1 MWNWRGQTMMNGGSH
16 RYVLIRFPSL
26 MSLSPWNIDSYLWG
40 VACIPFFEFWITC
53 VLVEYLLSLCC
64 ANPKFYNWTSCLIS
78 IDPCNDAMNG
88 CHYLSNYICV
98 YHVLPSTV
106 IIHKMLKITM
116 VRFSTLS
123 HVYDLYGRWFSN
135 SPSESPSLTF
145 FTIPGLL
152 NENGENPSD
161 IPCYCK
167 CRQVWDCHAITHQ
180 IDHLS
185 HHLFVGKKKQT
196 KAENCEILL
205 E

>member
-1 MWNWRGQTMMNGGSH
+1 MKYWLISLGGSLNFRFLH
-16 RYVLIRFPSL
+16 FGSHVCWLNTYCLCVAQTLIFTIEPL
-26 MSLSPWNIDSYLWG
+26 
-40 VACIPFFEFWITC
+40 
-53 VLVEYLLSLCC
+53 
-64 ANPKFYNWTSCLIS
+64 CLIS

-135 SPSESPSLTF
+135 LPSESPSLTF

-185 HHLFVGKKKQT
+185 HHLFVGKKTDRGRKLWNPTQIV
-196 KAENCEILL
+196 ENIHVLSLRVKKNEIV
-205 E
+205 